1 MPIIEVDV
9 KRLYGT
15 LASAIPAPADLKKAM
30 KALGAAARAEWVSIA
45 SDELKSTS
53 RDYIQGIS
61 QPNIQDDGRTA
72 RIQLTGVV
80 PNMVEQGWPE
90 TDLRETVL
98 NGPKVKTSKEGYK
111 YQSIPFRHG
120 TPGTSKRNVGAPMP
134 KPIHNVAKMLAPTL
148 TGMGGLGRGKGQ
160 SILDPTTGMV
170 IRRLTPGGLRFEAT
184 RGTVGQRT
192 VTKISKMLNTKSKE
206 WHTTSIYTGMIRKVA
221 AYGADK
227 AGKAVMQSS
236 YMTFRTISNK
246 PGSDPRSWMHPGIKA
261 RNIAKRV
268 QTFIAETASQII
280 KDAVNE

>member
-9 KRLYGT
+9 HRLYGT

-30 KALGAAARAEWVSIA
+30 KALGAAARAQWISIA

-53 RDYIQGIS
+53 RDYIQAIS
-61 QPNIQDDGRTA
+61 QPAIQDDGRTA

-80 PNMVEQGWPE
+80 PNMVEQGWPA

-98 NGPKVKTSKEGYK
+98 NGPHVKTSKDGYK

-120 TPGTSKRNVGAPMP
+120 TPGTGKRNVGAPMP
-134 KPIHNVAKMLAPTL
+134 KPIHNVAKLLAPTM
-148 TGMGGLGRGKGQ
+148 TGMGGLGSGKGQ
-160 SILDPTTGMV
+160 SILSPAGLV
-170 IRRLTPGGLRFEAT
+170 ANRLTPGALSGGMGL
-184 RGTVGQRT
+184 GTVGQRT
-192 VTKISKMLNTKSKE
+192 VTKVTKLLNAKSKE

-221 AYGADK
+221 AYGVNK
-227 AGKAVMQSS
+227 AGAAVMQSS

-268 QTFIAETASQII
+268 QTFIAETASKII
-280 KDAVNE
+280 QDAVNE